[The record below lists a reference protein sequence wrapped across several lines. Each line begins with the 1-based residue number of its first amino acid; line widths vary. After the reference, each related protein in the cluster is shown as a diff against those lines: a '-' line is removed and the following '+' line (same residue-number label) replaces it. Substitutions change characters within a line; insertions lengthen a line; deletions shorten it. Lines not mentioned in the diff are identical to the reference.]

1 MERRAS
7 SGGSPPHGRRPAP
20 PAWDPGWRREHA
32 GMAPVMSR
40 GVTPRTLVGC
50 RTSTAQTV
58 HLAYGPLAS
67 GIQRTLCGLLGELK
81 DAQVAAAAVSCSHC
95 RGLA

>member
-1 MERRAS
+1 
-7 SGGSPPHGRRPAP
+7 
-20 PAWDPGWRREHA
+20 
-32 GMAPVMSR
+32 MAPVMSR

-95 RGLA
+95 RGLAGSQSTGSRSSRSQEPSGPEQPPGRQAERPSA